1 MGYTLNDRDL
11 RGAKGVSLSEVR
23 RLLGKIA
30 SSRTDPSA
38 TVSEVC
44 GALQGQ
50 RSKVSEVRDW
60 RFAVDLEAF
69 LQKSTM
75 WWDL

>member
-50 RSKVSEVRDW
+50 RSTR
-60 RFAVDLEAF
+60 LAF
-69 LQKSTM
+69 RGGSGGVPSKRL
-75 WWDL
+75 DVVGLIAGR